1 MKHFIAFI
9 KGNKSDLLQVA
20 FVFFVLAVG
29 LTELHKTLPFMPWHS
44 NIFIP
49 IFVLLYIV
57 YFLILES
64 VKSNRIRNAILYKIS
79 DSAVGFCHQNKRNL
93 VSVAMVILAIS
104 GVDMINRY
112 CHLNLPKNSIN
123 GLREKAVVLS
133 VDNS

>member
-1 MKHFIAFI
+1 
-9 KGNKSDLLQVA
+9 
-20 FVFFVLAVG
+20 
-29 LTELHKTLPFMPWHS
+29 MPWHS

-64 VKSNRIRNAILYKIS
+64 VKNNRIRNAILYKIS
-79 DSAVGFCHQNKRNL
+79 DSAVRFCHQNKRNL

>member
-9 KGNKSDLLQVA
+9 KENKSDLLQVA

-29 LTELHKTLPFMPWHS
+29 LIELHKTLPFMPWHS

-64 VKSNRIRNAILYKIS
+64 VKNNRIRNAILYKIS
-79 DSAVGFCHQNKRNL
+79 DSAVRFCHQNKRNL

-112 CHLNLPKNSIN
+112 CHLNLPKNRIN